1 MAAYKRGVTPSRTNG
16 NSVDRFSII
25 PPGGDRGAAGATA
38 SRRRT
43 PAQHDPMLRRSFTVV
58 IAHRIGVGH
67 LVFVERDGRRFLLPA
82 DSLLCELAH
91 LTSCLGECA
100 DHGH

>member
-1 MAAYKRGVTPSRTNG
+1 MARYPRGVTPSTTAEIARSN
-16 NSVDRFSII
+16 FSTI

-38 SRRRT
+38 SQRRR
-43 PAQHDPMLRRSFTVV
+43 PAHHEPAPRRSFTVV
-58 IAHRIGVGH
+58 ISQRIGVGH
-67 LVFVERDGRRFLLPA
+67 LLYVERDGRRFMLPA
-82 DSLLCELAH
+82 DSLLCEIAH